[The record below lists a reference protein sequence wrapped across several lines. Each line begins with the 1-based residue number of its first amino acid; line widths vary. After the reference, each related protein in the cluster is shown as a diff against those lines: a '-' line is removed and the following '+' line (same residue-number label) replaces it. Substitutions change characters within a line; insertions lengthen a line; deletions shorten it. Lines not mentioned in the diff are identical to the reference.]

1 MKHRIIII
9 FATAV
14 LSLMFWKI
22 DILKDPKV
30 FGICLDEK
38 GFCRADWLDGVWFP
52 LLNALP
58 YLISSLALLIFFP
71 YSFLKI
77 WMKIMIPYSI
87 IAFIIVSLTAPL
99 CGGMVCFDR
108 TLVASG
114 LSKIFLI
121 LTILILLTKS
131 IYLFFKNRKNKG
143 YKI

>member
-1 MKHRIIII
+1 
-9 FATAV
+9 
-14 LSLMFWKI
+14 
-22 DILKDPKV
+22 
-30 FGICLDEK
+30 
-38 GFCRADWLDGVWFP
+38 
-52 LLNALP
+52 
-58 YLISSLALLIFFP
+58 
-71 YSFLKI
+71 
-77 WMKIMIPYSI
+77 MIPYSI

>member
-9 FATAV
+9 IAV
-14 LSLMFWKI
+14 AILGIIFWKM
-22 DILKDPKV
+22 DMFKDPRV
-30 FGICLDEK
+30 FGVCKEIDDLCESNW
-38 GFCRADWLDGVWFP
+38 FYGVIVP
-52 LLNALP
+52 LYKSLP
-58 YLISSLALLIFFP
+58 YLISSLALLVFFP